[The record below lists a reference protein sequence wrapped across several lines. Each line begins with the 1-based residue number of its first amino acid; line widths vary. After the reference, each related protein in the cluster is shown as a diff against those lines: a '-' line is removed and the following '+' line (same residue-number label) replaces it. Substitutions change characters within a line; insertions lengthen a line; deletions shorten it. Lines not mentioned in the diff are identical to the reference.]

1 MPRIKIGIIGAGGI
15 ANNHAHYYREIPDV
29 DLVAVADIDIE
40 RARGFAMRWGI
51 PPDNVFSD
59 YGEMLKSVELDAVSV
74 CTPHAVHAKPT
85 IEALRRGVHVLV
97 EKPMASTATE
107 ALEMYKAAKASGKIL
122 MVGFQTRWS
131 PELRT
136 ARSIAMSGALGRV
149 YYGEATLG
157 GRRRGIPGSPTF
169 LKRELSGG
177 GALLDIGCYALD
189 NMMYVLGHPVPRT
202 VSAVTAAAIGTQKEA
217 AVEGGWGWDPSMF
230 EVEDFVAAFIRFEG
244 GLTVVLK
251 ESWAMH
257 ANSLGSPF
265 ILGTKGGL
273 KLSPLELFRDEFGR
287 MTTTTFV
294 LPQVDIYR
302 ERIRN
307 FVEAVKRGGPS
318 PIDPRE
324 IVMEMFIIDAIYE
337 SAAKGREIEVKLPS
351 EVLQPSK

>member
-1 MPRIKIGIIGAGGI
+1 MAKIRVGIIGAGGI

-29 DLVAVADIDIE
+29 ELAAVADVNVE
-40 RARGFAMRWGI
+40 RAREFALRWGV
-51 PPDNVFSD
+51 PPEGVFQD
-59 YGEMLKSVELDAVSV
+59 YREMLDSVKLDAVSV
-74 CTPHAVHAKPT
+74 CTPHAVHAKPS
-85 IEALRRGVHVLV
+85 IEALQRGVHVLV
-97 EKPMASTATE
+97 EKPMASSGAE
-107 ALEMYKAAKASGKIL
+107 ALEMYRAAKASGKIL

-136 ARSIAMSGALGRV
+136 ARSIVMSGALGRV

-169 LKRELSGG
+169 LKRELAGG

-189 NMMYVLGHPVPRT
+189 NMMYVLGHPIPRT
-202 VSAVTAAAIGTQKEA
+202 VSAVTVAAIGPQKEA
-217 AVEGGWGWDPSMF
+217 VVEGGWGWDPSTF

-244 GLTVVLK
+244 GLTIVLK

-257 ANSLGSPF
+257 ANTLGSPF

-273 KLSPLELFRDEFGR
+273 RLSPLELYRDEFGR
-287 MTTTTFV
+287 MTTTTFM

-307 FVEAVKRGGPS
+307 FIEAVRRGGPS

-337 SAAKGREIEVKLPS
+337 SAAKGREVEVKLPS
-351 EVLQPSK
+351 EILPQGR